1 MAKVMAARLQLCNL
15 LGTIS
20 PCRPLGFLGDKRK
33 SCMMKG
39 HEVTLYPVR
48 FVKREENPVQS
59 VEKKMGHQSRGF
71 LCFLSFIL
79 MMIP

>member
-1 MAKVMAARLQLCNL
+1 MAVRLQLCNL

-20 PCRPLGFLGDKRK
+20 PCSPLGFLGDKRK

-48 FVKREENPVQS
+48 FVKREEENPVQS
-59 VEKKMGHQSRGF
+59 VEKKMGHQGRGF
-71 LCFLSFIL
+71 LCVLLFIL